1 MSRSRKKAVAPAKNL
16 SWRVFSYGTGAL
28 ATLLTRRLIERA
40 WSRVGNSPP
49 PDDPADRRVPWTHA
63 LSWAVATGIGV
74 GVGRFVAMRGAAK
87 VWEVATDEPP
97 PVTSST

>member
-1 MSRSRKKAVAPAKNL
+1 MPRGKRNAMPPAKHL
-16 SWRVFSYGTGAL
+16 SWRVFSYGAGAL
-28 ATLLTRRLIERA
+28 ATLLTRRVLDRA
-40 WSRVGNSPP
+40 WKRAANEPP
-49 PDDPADRRVPWTHA
+49 PDDPADRSIPWTRA

-97 PVTSST
+97 PVTSSA